1 MQDKPGRIEEYKSLA
16 LASSNQQRTG
26 RGVSTPG
33 ARGVHTPG
41 AARGVNTPGAARG
54 VIANTPINGSAGRDQ
69 VTRDEDPTFF
79 FNGSG
84 STGKI
89 LRIRPE
95 IEMKKKIYI
104 YFR

>member
-79 FNGSG
+79 STDPAQLEKYSGSG
-84 STGKI
+84 SDLKS
-89 LRIRPE
+89 
-95 IEMKKKIYI
+95 K
-104 YFR
+104 